1 MGLLDIWSDW
11 RKKQEG
17 SWSARDNISGMDSD
31 LRPPEK
37 NIYEIIGTKLKIMF

>member
-1 MGLLDIWSDW
+1 MGLLSIWDDW

-17 SWSARDNISGMDSD
+17 SWAARDDFSEMDSD

-37 NIYEIIGTKLKIMF
+37 IFMIIIGTKLKIMF